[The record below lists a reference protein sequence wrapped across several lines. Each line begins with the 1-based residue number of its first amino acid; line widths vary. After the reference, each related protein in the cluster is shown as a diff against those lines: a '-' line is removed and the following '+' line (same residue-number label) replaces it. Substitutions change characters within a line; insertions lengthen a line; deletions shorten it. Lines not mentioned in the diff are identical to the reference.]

1 MDLDKGTYYLGSLI
15 EAHGEGGG
23 EPLLFDSS
31 NLTTHGVIVG
41 MTGSGKTGLGVD
53 IIEEALLNEVP
64 CLIIDPKGDMGNLL
78 LSFPDFRAEDFR
90 PWIDEAEAE
99 RAKVTPD
106 ELAASTAEMWK
117 NGLEGAGIGGE
128 RLRKLNEKSEITI
141 YTPGSGA
148 GVGINVLG
156 SLAAPD
162 IDWEKDAEVAR
173 DEIEGLISS
182 LLLLAGVDADP
193 VSDPRHILL
202 ATIVEE
208 AWSAGTD
215 LDLAALIGQI
225 PKPPFRKL
233 GVFDVDDFFP
243 EKDRMDLAMKLNGLL
258 ASPSFSAWLEGVPLN
273 IETMLGGEGP
283 TKAAV
288 VYLAHL
294 SESERQFIVTL
305 LLSRVITWFRGQ
317 SGTSSLRTL
326 IYMDEVFGFVPPVKE
341 PPSKKAILTILKQAR
356 AHGVGMVLST
366 QNPVDLDY
374 KALSNAG
381 TWFIGRLQTERDKG
395 RLLDGLNAASGGV
408 DTAKLDNL
416 IAGLDKRQ
424 FIHHS
429 TSRPQPET
437 FGTRW
442 AQSYLAGPLTRDQV
456 GDLMKGA
463 KPAVA
468 VVEPSIQDE
477 EPGSV
482 SAMPPVADGVTVSVA
497 DPASP
502 WLEAVGGNPTGRR
515 YALGAAAVV
524 QLLYDERAAE
534 LNHQETYEAVIYPLG
549 NVLDPANVHSVDH
562 DERDFLLAPPGPA
575 NFETPEADVGSGS
588 FWSGLESDLENHL
601 VANQTVAIFHNA
613 ELGVYS
619 RPGETEETFVARC
632 ESVASTAADAEMAKL
647 KEKYETKIDR
657 VKDQISRAESRVMEL
672 GAQADAK
679 KQEELMTGVGDLLGG
694 LLGGKKA
701 STALGKAAS
710 RRTATRNAEA
720 RVGAAAQALED
731 KTAAL
736 ADLEYELED
745 EFAEIAARFEDL
757 AANVETVEVGLEA
770 DDVRIVGIRAVWI
783 PIAG

>member
-283 TKAAV
+283 TKA
-288 VYLAHL
+288 
-294 SESERQFIVTL
+294 
-305 LLSRVITWFRGQ
+305 
-317 SGTSSLRTL
+317 
-326 IYMDEVFGFVPPVKE
+326 
-341 PPSKKAILTILKQAR
+341 
-356 AHGVGMVLST
+356 
-366 QNPVDLDY
+366 
-374 KALSNAG
+374 
-381 TWFIGRLQTERDKG
+381 
-395 RLLDGLNAASGGV
+395 
-408 DTAKLDNL
+408 
-416 IAGLDKRQ
+416 
-424 FIHHS
+424 
-429 TSRPQPET
+429 
-437 FGTRW
+437 
-442 AQSYLAGPLTRDQV
+442 
-456 GDLMKGA
+456 
-463 KPAVA
+463 
-468 VVEPSIQDE
+468 
-477 EPGSV
+477 
-482 SAMPPVADGVTVSVA
+482 
-497 DPASP
+497 
-502 WLEAVGGNPTGRR
+502 
-515 YALGAAAVV
+515 
-524 QLLYDERAAE
+524 
-534 LNHQETYEAVIYPLG
+534 
-549 NVLDPANVHSVDH
+549 
-562 DERDFLLAPPGPA
+562 
-575 NFETPEADVGSGS
+575 
-588 FWSGLESDLENHL
+588 
-601 VANQTVAIFHNA
+601 
-613 ELGVYS
+613 
-619 RPGETEETFVARC
+619 
-632 ESVASTAADAEMAKL
+632 
-647 KEKYETKIDR
+647 
-657 VKDQISRAESRVMEL
+657 
-672 GAQADAK
+672 
-679 KQEELMTGVGDLLGG
+679 
-694 LLGGKKA
+694 
-701 STALGKAAS
+701 
-710 RRTATRNAEA
+710 
-720 RVGAAAQALED
+720 
-731 KTAAL
+731 
-736 ADLEYELED
+736 
-745 EFAEIAARFEDL
+745 
-757 AANVETVEVGLEA
+757 
-770 DDVRIVGIRAVWI
+770 
-783 PIAG
+783 